1 MKSLTSVVA
10 HSHVGSQGSRQAMVR
25 FLGAAPAALL
35 LSSLLLV
42 AAVPMIAS
50 VAAMGTPSGDW
61 TQFHNGPTH
70 VGYNT
75 QETILSAS
83 NAQTLG
89 LAWTGATGFYV
100 DSSPAVANGVVYVGS
115 ADGKLYAYAAGCA
128 SDGGTCKPL
137 WTGITGVAGGIA
149 SSPAVAGGV
158 VYVGN
163 DFGNLYAFA
172 ANGVTGCSGSP
183 KTCSPLWTAATGSSI
198 KSPPTVA
205 SGVVYVGSEDHKLYA
220 YAVGC
225 NSGGGTCTPL
235 WTATTGGMILGSPAY
250 SNSKV
255 YVGSMDGKLYAF
267 DATGVTGCSGVV
279 PNKTCLPLWTAASGS
294 IQNSS
299 PAVAGGV
306 VYVGSDDFELYAFDA
321 TGVTGCSGVLPNKT
335 CTPLWH
341 GVTGSWV
348 VSSPAVANGVVYVG
362 SADHKLYAYA
372 VGCSSGGGFCSPLW
386 TATTGNE
393 VNSSPAVANGV
404 VYVGSED
411 HKLYAFAANG
421 GTACTGSFPLKTCP
435 PLWTATTGGM
445 IDSSPAVTNGV
456 VYVGSEDYKLYAYAL
471 SAATTLVVSGIANP
485 YVAGAAHSV
494 TVTAKDVHGHVAGGY
509 RGTVHFT
516 STDAKAVLP
525 ANYTFTGADA
535 GVHKFALGLILKTA
549 GTRSVTAT
557 DTVTASIKGTQTG
570 IVVTPAAATHLTV
583 SGIANP
589 YVAGVAHSVTVTAK
603 DAYGNTATGYHG
615 IVHFTSSD
623 PAAVLPANYT
633 FTAADAGIH
642 KFALGVTLKTAGTQW
657 VRATDTVT
665 ATITGLESG
674 IVVS

>member
-1 MKSLTSVVA
+1 
-10 HSHVGSQGSRQAMVR
+10 
-25 FLGAAPAALL
+25 
-35 LSSLLLV
+35 
-42 AAVPMIAS
+42 
-50 VAAMGTPSGDW
+50 
-61 TQFHNGPTH
+61 
-70 VGYNT
+70 
-75 QETILSAS
+75 
-83 NAQTLG
+83 
-89 LAWTGATGFYV
+89 
-100 DSSPAVANGVVYVGS
+100 
-115 ADGKLYAYAAGCA
+115 
-128 SDGGTCKPL
+128 
-137 WTGITGVAGGIA
+137 
-149 SSPAVAGGV
+149 
-158 VYVGN
+158 
-163 DFGNLYAFA
+163 
-172 ANGVTGCSGSP
+172 
-183 KTCSPLWTAATGSSI
+183 
-198 KSPPTVA
+198 
-205 SGVVYVGSEDHKLYA
+205 VVYVGSEDHKLYA

-306 VYVGSDDFELYAFDA
+306 VYVGSDDFDLYAFDA
-321 TGVTGCSGVLPNKT
+321 AGVTGCSGVLPNKT

-372 VGCSSGGGFCSPLW
+372 VGCNTGGGFCSPLW

-421 GTACTGSFPLKTCP
+421 GTGCTGSFPLKTCP

-445 IDSSPAVTNGV
+445 IDSSPAVTDGL

-471 SAATTLVVSGIANP
+471 SAATTLVVTGIANP

-516 STDAKAVLP
+516 STDAKALLP
-525 ANYTFTGADA
+525 ANYTFTSGDA
-535 GVHKFALGLILKTA
+535 GIHKFSVAVTLKTA
-549 GTRSVTAT
+549 GLQAVRAR
-557 DTVTASIKGTQTG
+557 DTVTSTITGLQSG
-570 IVVTPAAATHLTV
+570 IVVTPAAATTLTV
-583 SGIANP
+583 SGLTSP
-589 YVAGVAHSVTVTAK
+589 RTHGTAGTITVTAH
-603 DAYGNTATGYHG
+603 DAYGNVATGYLG
-615 IVHFTSSD
+615 TITFTSTD
-623 PAAVLPANYT
+623 TKATLPANYT
-633 FTAADAGIH
+633 FTAANAGTH
-642 KFALGVTLKTAGTQW
+642 TFSVTLKTAGTQA
-657 VRATDTVT
+657 VRARDTVT
-665 ATITGLESG
+665 ATITGLQSG
-674 IVVS
+674 IVVT